1 MIVLKPTTDSFELV
15 TENVTS
21 IDYNVVWADHT
32 TTGVSLSRSVGTVSS
47 ITTASLVSAPSAG
60 TSRQIRGVTLVNTTT
75 GSTSTIKVQI
85 DDSTA
90 ETVLAKINLQPGCT
104 FNYTDSQGWYSTDLT
119 GKTRAQRLDN
129 IEDPGVGYMS
139 PFYKIGPTM
148 TAAGVHHLHSL
159 VSGMPGAWSN
169 GAPGLSGRATDGL
182 TLADS
187 GSIYIRASSAPYSY
201 LRGFTAS
208 SSVACGVFLIDIL
221 WANSGVSA
229 TTTTAQTIT
238 SVSWPAR
245 DINGLTLGEGVEVG
259 VLFIATATN
268 AAITNTTMNYTGS
281 NGATNQTAT
290 ISSVSGNSVVG
301 SLYPFQL
308 AAGSDGVRG
317 IQSLTLGTTYT
328 TANSICLI
336 AFRRLA
342 LLTNPTAHI
351 AEQAPITDDG
361 IRLWPGSSLHL
372 VQIPTATTA
381 TTVQGH
387 LFIVE
392 K

>member
-21 IDYNVVWADHT
+21 IDYNVAWADHT
-32 TTGVSLSRSVGTVSS
+32 STGVTLSRSVGTISS
-47 ITTASLVSAPSAG
+47 ITTSSLVSAPSAG

-75 GSTSTIKVQI
+75 GSTSTIKVQVDNSI
-85 DDSTA
+85 T
-90 ETVLAKINLQPGCT
+90 ETVLAKINLQPGCS
-104 FNYTDSQGWYSTDLT
+104 FNYTDGKGWYSTDLT
-119 GKTRAQRLDN
+119 GKLREQRLDN

-159 VSGMPGAWSN
+159 ASGMPGAWSN
-169 GAPGLSGRATDGL
+169 GAPGLAGRATDGL

-187 GSIYIRASSAPYSY
+187 GSIYIRAASTPYSY

-208 SSVACGVFLIDIL
+208 SSVAGGVFLIDIL
-221 WANSGVSA
+221 WANSGISA
-229 TTTTAQTIT
+229 TTTTAQTIS
-238 SVSWPAR
+238 SVAWPAR
-245 DINGLTLGEGVEVG
+245 DVAGLTRGDGVEVG
-259 VLFIATATN
+259 LLFIATATN
-268 AAITNTTMNYTGS
+268 GAVTNTTMNYTGS
-281 NGATNQTAT
+281 NGTTNLTAT
-290 ISSVSGNSVVG
+290 ISSVTANSVIG
-301 SLYPFQL
+301 TLYPFEL
-308 AAGSDGVRG
+308 AAGSAGVRG
-317 IQSLTLGTTYT
+317 IQSLTLGTSYV
-328 TANSICLI
+328 TANSVCLI
-336 AFRRLA
+336 AFRRIDLV
-342 LLTNPTAHI
+342 TNPVAHI
-351 AEQAPITDDG
+351 AEQSPITDDG
-361 IRLWPGSSLHL
+361 IRLWSGSSLHL